1 MRKVPYTLRSFVEI
15 AESENRRGRDISR
28 LDPEV
33 RRVTRALHDQR
44 ERYFADVAR
53 LDKEESTRDDI
64 RKTYRLDRQEL
75 RRARDQA
82 VETAMHTALLTFE
95 KKLSSDE
102 FSFGLREGPKVGVK
116 LTPTYRIDSAI
127 DVTYPAKQAADVVKR
142 AARLDAISRNSVIRA
157 LQVALEKNY
166 SHAIYKIDVAEF
178 FESIDHAV
186 LTERLATLPELDC
199 VTTQIIRR
207 LLKEYEVIRGTDTG
221 LPRGVGLSSHLAEFY
236 LNRFDSKLKTHPG
249 VLFYARYVDDII
261 MVLESSNDLVKVKH
275 ATTTELDSLKLEL
288 NENKTFDVT
297 TDEHGNYKSRTEIEY
312 LGYRFSRQVGSLSTG
327 LTARR
332 KGRRATRLEKALQ
345 TWLDTKPN
353 ASFPNTGHNG
363 LLLDRVRYLAGNTR
377 LLNSKSNVAIGLYF
391 SNSALDPEA
400 EELIELDATL
410 ETFRKHHAS
419 KMPRKMSTR
428 LAQVSF
434 VEMFANQ
441 TFLRFRQKRIEQIVS
456 IWKGNGR

>member
-15 AESENRRGRDISR
+15 AESENRRGRDISH

-33 RRVTRALHDQR
+33 RRVTRALHDR
-44 ERYFADVAR
+44 RDRYFADLAL
-53 LDKEESTRDDI
+53 LDKDESSRDVI
-64 RKTYRLDRQEL
+64 RKTYRSDRQEL
-75 RRARDQA
+75 RRARDQT

-95 KKLSSDE
+95 EKLSKGE
-102 FSFGLREGPKVGVK
+102 FSFGLREGHKVGTK
-116 LTPTYRIDSAI
+116 PTPTYRIESAP
-127 DVTYPAKQAADVVKR
+127 DVVYPAKQAADVVKR
-142 AARLDAISRNSVIRA
+142 AARLEAISRNSAVRA
-157 LQVALEKNY
+157 LQAALQKNY
-166 SHAIYKIDVAEF
+166 SHAIYKIDVANF
-178 FESIDHAV
+178 FESIDHYV
-186 LTERLATLPELDC
+186 LTERLNTLPDLDS

-207 LLKEYEVIRGTDTG
+207 LLKEFEAIRGTDTG

-261 MVLESSNDLVKVKH
+261 MVLENSNDLAKVKD
-275 ATTTELDSLKLEL
+275 AATTELASLKLEL
-288 NENKTFDVT
+288 NEHKTFDVV
-297 TDEHGNYKSRTEIEY
+297 TDEQGNYKSITEFDY
-312 LGYRFSRQVGSLSTG
+312 LGYRFSRQAGSLSTR

-332 KGRRATRLEKALQ
+332 KDRRATRLEKALQ
-345 TWLDTKPN
+345 AWLDTAPN

-377 LLNSKSNVAIGLYF
+377 LINSKSNVAIGLYF

-400 EELIELDATL
+400 DELIELDATL
-410 ETFRKHHAS
+410 EAFRKHHAS
-419 KMPRKMSTR
+419 KIPKKMSTR
-428 LAQVSF
+428 LAQISF

-456 IWKGNGR
+456 IWKEKGR